1 MSETI
6 LKGYIIAIKDYQL
19 FDNVITFFGEDNRVY
34 NLLSL
39 GSRKILS
46 KNGRNM
52 KVGALIDFAFFNAR
66 LDTNLSRLEKLT
78 IINDAP

>member
-1 MSETI
+1 MCETI
-6 LKGYIIAIKDYQL
+6 LKVYIIAIEEYQL
-19 FDNVITFFGEDNRVY
+19 LYNVITFFGEDNRVY

-52 KVGALIDFAFFNAR
+52 KGAPWLILNFSKQD
-66 LDTNLSRLEKLT
+66 
-78 IINDAP
+78 